1 MLIPILLFRK
11 DAIRSLKTF
20 SFITGQV
27 DDFSDG
33 SYQKKKPGRFGGRV
47 IRYGFKLRLEGKIH
61 VFNINDLTKKE
72 ADRLKKKLSN
82 RPFVFIYYDKVFL
95 TKSGTQVQVYDI
107 VIGNWSLERTKKMK
121 LLYFCVVGL
130 VVFMVGVASYRL
142 FKDYQYI
149 KANVKN

>member
-1 MLIPILLFRK
+1 MQQGFFKKHFTNWVLLFFGVLMLIPILLFRK

-72 ADRLKKKLSN
+72 ADRLKKS
-82 RPFVFIYYDKVFL
+82 
-95 TKSGTQVQVYDI
+95 
-107 VIGNWSLERTKKMK
+107 
-121 LLYFCVVGL
+121 
-130 VVFMVGVASYRL
+130 
-142 FKDYQYI
+142 
-149 KANVKN
+149 